1 MAKKKKGIAAAIEA
15 AAKAAKNTATK
26 AAVSSAAKQ
35 VKSTA
40 NKVAKKTGASTSSQ
54 SAAAV
59 AAAKAAAEAAAK
71 AAKQAA
77 AKKAAAKTQEG
88 LLKNTKALQ
97 TKKRGGVVLSNK
109 TLQRKQAAQKA
120 RENALKYIT
129 KGTDKKSVKKAIQ
142 KGKKTS
148 ALGTEIK
155 KVTKTYDTGAKTTNS
170 IVTGASAVANIAK
183 APEEVSKLV
192 SQGHS
197 EEAARKAVNEAIKAN
212 VDATKVKLEKDNPSK
227 IKYSY
232 KNLTQGEYNLMAV
245 AAQQGRLR
253 ELLQNNK
260 TLANKVRKLN
270 VKDYVD
276 SPVVMGALDQLTQG
290 LSVSQDPVYK
300 YSKDEKR
307 IMEKQKQTTG
317 YNVGRVAGAVGEFA
331 LGGTSSMGSS
341 LAKTA
346 GKTALKEAAKQG
358 GKSLAKTAAKNTAKD
373 IGGDALASLGLNT
386 LDALKFSYEDGKF
399 NKKAFAKELALN
411 VGGDMLLGGAVSGIT
426 HGLSANQVRRFNN
439 INKKVIN
446 GADVSAVEMKFY
458 NKHLDELID
467 KVSTKYEEVK
477 EAPKQKPSSGNNIAE
492 QRANELKAQGLSE
505 DDVLETLA
513 SEGVSPV
520 DASKAVG
527 DDIEEDVVYVGNVT
541 KERIKSKSTIG
552 RLEAEIEGLDVEIKN
567 LKQTQGNEA
576 EISRLERQKQDVESK
591 LVIENEAKKANNG
604 LDFTEYVD
612 NELKLQGLRKE
623 YNELKYKMENT
634 KSAEHY
640 REYATRRV
648 AIADALDDYYS
659 KKGMKNIVTPTRKT
673 VEAAD
678 DLSGVATGKYKEE
691 VKTLEKSNRR
701 TINGLYRTLVDTFHG
716 FEQVARELPKENREV
731 FRGQINALR
740 NARNKAGGW
749 ISEARVSADGKITG
763 KSFNDIIGD
772 MLTPKKAKEYEDFQY
787 YLANKHNIDRYAE
800 GKGVFGDTITA
811 DESRD
816 ICAYLEKQYPSFA
829 QKQRE
834 IVDYFK
840 DLQKYRVDT
849 GLISQ
854 TSADYLDALYPN
866 YIPTYRVKDGNRVR
880 IIEDGEKQI
889 KMSSP
894 IKTATGGTAEIKPL
908 HEQVIDLTD
917 YTLRLGEQNRLF
929 NLVATLQGF
938 DAKAIAPDVKLDDAV
953 EACTFFTKETD
964 GATNKYYT
972 SFYDNGQLRK
982 IQITEQMYLGMK
994 EWNNDPD
1001 SLAATFNWKA
1011 KWTRKQNALFKNLI
1025 TGWNPIFGVKNI
1037 VKDTGEAL
1045 LYTKNVRGFI
1055 ASYPKA
1061 IAAIVSK
1068 ESKYRKYFDLYQAA
1082 GGKYAHIREDIATF
1096 NIDSTFKKIAKSP
1109 ITVCQRFND
1118 CLEAI
1123 PRMSEFIS
1131 TIERSVDIDKMAKQN
1146 VDNILDSM
1154 DSKIINRAMLNA
1166 NEITLNFGRS
1176 GVAGKALNSTVLPYF
1191 NPAIQGV
1198 DKLVRIF
1205 KEAKADGI
1213 KGMLSLCGKLS
1224 AFAIAPAMFN
1234 EIMMDIFGGQAY
1246 QNLNTRDKNN
1256 NYLIPIGDGKFI
1268 KIPKARVSSAV
1279 SAPFEHVYRH
1289 ARYGDPM
1296 EWDEMFN
1303 TVWSNVGTVNPLE
1316 NNLYSPLLAV
1326 FRNKTWYGGAIENA
1340 ADLDLRATGRTSE
1353 IYDETTSAISIWIGK
1368 KTGISPKKIDYII
1381 DGYTGVIGDF
1391 LIPATAEASSG
1402 NPLYKNFILD
1412 SVFSN
1417 KLSTQFWDMNASL
1430 EARSNVGIAKDKNKY
1445 ENWKAEYMYDALTIN
1460 QAIRD
1465 LDSDKKL
1472 TKAEKLAKKRELK
1485 KGLNRYYAAAVKNKK
1500 INIEPI
1506 QFIAK
1511 QIGAEKALTKYLP
1524 ESKNKQYSFKEH
1536 FKNFKQTENF
1546 KDMTKAERA
1555 KASSEWLRTYSAAVL
1570 AQKSIDPKYHNTPD
1584 WTTIAIANA
1593 QLKGRD
1599 SIAKSCGVYDES
1611 IEKAKLYVEYSGSL
1625 KTWSTTQRAINKRLT
1640 KIENSGVNTSDNLF
1654 KKISNGI
1661 KALSLSKSTILFKDR
1676 AYFITGT
1683 DAAMNAARGLE
1694 KEYNWTINEII
1705 ELGYSADTDGNTYL
1719 KKQEIINAIESSK
1732 ASTNKEK
1739 AMLFNLLAG
1748 DTLKNPYGSVGSYK
1762 VKGDTG
1768 IIEKYNK
1775 LTSSSSGGGSR
1786 SYSRSSKT
1794 SKATTEK
1801 AQKSTL
1807 PPWEE
1812 YVKDYVSNV
1821 EKVSGVN
1828 FKDWDSPL
1836 DKTYVN
1842 KINSILKKTE
1852 V

>member
-15 AAKAAKNTATK
+15 AAKAAKSTATK

-170 IVTGASAVANIAK
+170 IVTGASVVANIAK

-520 DASKAVG
+520 DALKALG
-527 DDIEEDVVYVGNVT
+527 DDIEENVVVVGNVNKARIDELKAQGLNDNEIWEKVASEAASNPGKTYNNAAEMIKGENPSPREALESSNKINPKEYPHVRQTAIKLRNQVEDDVAEIIEPWIKSGQLNKRVIQTQKEALEQAEKELADGTLFNRFMDGDVQTNEHLFMARAKVVLEDLMQKAVESDEASEMLLKAMDKATEAASHGGRLMNATKLLMRNTPQGRLRTIQKEVEKLNAKYGDRLKGGKLELSQEQITAILNATDDTITDVADKINREIWEDIPATWFEKFNEFRHTSMLFNAKTHARNMFGNSVFYQCRLISDGIEILINKMPAIKNKVEKLGGKPEMLHVTRKEITDNKAAIDKLFDANYSKSDSKNQFLERSRPDGVPIFKNKLLNKVSTVNYGALEWEDMQFFKPEYRKNFIRWCKANDVDLNTIQNLPKDKLRKADAYAMRKAEEATFRDDSAFARKIVKMKETTATKKGKTAVGTAAYRTANVILEGNLPFVKTPVNIMRRTIDYSPIGLLRSGVELATAKTADDFMQGVHHMSTGLTGTGVFAVGMWLANKDLITVKAGEVSGDAYYDRGMGYQDYSLVINIGGKEYSMTIDWLSPMQVSLFMGAATYNNLSEDGVTFTSMIEGLSAVTGPMLDMSYMSSTKDTVETFMEKVYRNGTGDDADWTGAIMQTLFGSVPQGYLNGFVPQLLSQTAMAFDSKQRDTRSTKEDPIEASWESFARKLVNKVPGLRNVMLNPKLEVAGEDAGKDVETGSNIVTRFLNAYVNPSNVKEIKTTKYDKRLIKIYNNLPDGSEEKKYFWHKFTGNPQYDLPNGKRMTYDEAYTYGKESRRRQTKLIQDMMRSKSYKNMTNEMKVSEIDGANWLGQTYADRKTYGDKFAVNRIAKNGFVGDARAANVAREIGIKDKDFLDFYIT
-541 KERIKSKSTIG
+541 KER
-552 RLEAEIEGLDVEIKN
+552 
-567 LKQTQGNEA
+567 
-576 EISRLERQKQDVESK
+576 
-591 LVIENEAKKANNG
+591 LVNRAH
-604 LDFTEYVD
+604 DSD
-612 NELKLQGLRKE
+612 W
-623 YNELKYKMENT
+623 NT
-634 KSAEHY
+634 KALAVALNGNDKMAELY
-640 REYATRRV
+640 GV
-648 AIADALDDYYS
+648 
-659 KKGMKNIVTPTRKT
+659 NIDK
-673 VEAAD
+673 
-678 DLSGVATGKYKEE
+678 
-691 VKTLEKSNRR
+691 
-701 TINGLYRTLVDTFHG
+701 VD
-716 FEQVARELPKENREV
+716 
-731 FRGQINALR
+731 I
-740 NARNKAGGW
+740 
-749 ISEARVSADGKITG
+749 
-763 KSFNDIIGD
+763 
-772 MLTPKKAKEYEDFQY
+772 AKEYLKNGGSEKEYSD
-787 YLANKHNIDRYAE
+787 ASCNIAS
-800 GKGVFGDTITA
+800 TI
-811 DESRD
+811 
-816 ICAYLEKQYPSFA
+816 
-829 QKQRE
+829 
-834 IVDYFK
+834 
-840 DLQKYRVDT
+840 
-849 GLISQ
+849 
-854 TSADYLDALYPN
+854 
-866 YIPTYRVKDGNRVR
+866 
-880 IIEDGEKQI
+880 
-889 KMSSP
+889 
-894 IKTATGGTAEIKPL
+894 
-908 HEQVIDLTD
+908 
-917 YTLRLGEQNRLF
+917 
-929 NLVATLQGF
+929 
-938 DAKAIAPDVKLDDAV
+938 AKA
-953 EACTFFTKETD
+953 
-964 GATNKYYT
+964 
-972 SFYDNGQLRK
+972 
-982 IQITEQMYLGMK
+982 
-994 EWNNDPD
+994 
-1001 SLAATFNWKA
+1001 
-1011 KWTRKQNALFKNLI
+1011 
-1025 TGWNPIFGVKNI
+1025 
-1037 VKDTGEAL
+1037 
-1045 LYTKNVRGFI
+1045 
-1055 ASYPKA
+1055 
-1061 IAAIVSK
+1061 
-1068 ESKYRKYFDLYQAA
+1068 QA
-1082 GGKYAHIREDIATF
+1082 
-1096 NIDSTFKKIAKSP
+1096 
-1109 ITVCQRFND
+1109 
-1118 CLEAI
+1118 
-1123 PRMSEFIS
+1123 
-1131 TIERSVDIDKMAKQN
+1131 
-1146 VDNILDSM
+1146 
-1154 DSKIINRAMLNA
+1154 
-1166 NEITLNFGRS
+1166 
-1176 GVAGKALNSTVLPYF
+1176 
-1191 NPAIQGV
+1191 
-1198 DKLVRIF
+1198 
-1205 KEAKADGI
+1205 
-1213 KGMLSLCGKLS
+1213 
-1224 AFAIAPAMFN
+1224 
-1234 EIMMDIFGGQAY
+1234 
-1246 QNLNTRDKNN
+1246 
-1256 NYLIPIGDGKFI
+1256 
-1268 KIPKARVSSAV
+1268 
-1279 SAPFEHVYRH
+1279 
-1289 ARYGDPM
+1289 
-1296 EWDEMFN
+1296 
-1303 TVWSNVGTVNPLE
+1303 
-1316 NNLYSPLLAV
+1316 
-1326 FRNKTWYGGAIENA
+1326 
-1340 ADLDLRATGRTSE
+1340 
-1353 IYDETTSAISIWIGK
+1353 TTSASNKALAAAEHNI
-1368 KTGISPKKIDYII
+1368 TARTYPALGISDQKANM
-1381 DGYTGVIGDF
+1381 GVG
-1391 LIPATAEASSG
+1391 L
-1402 NPLYKNFILD
+1402 KNFGYD
-1412 SVFSN
+1412 FN
-1417 KLSTQFWDMNASL
+1417 KLDAMKTAL
-1430 EARSNVGIAKDKNKY
+1430 KY
-1445 ENWKAEYMYDALTIN
+1445 HGYDTDQSGSIN
-1460 QAIRD
+1460 
-1465 LDSDKKL
+1465 
-1472 TKAEKLAKKRELK
+1472 KRELMAYIDSL
-1485 KGLNRYYAAAVKNKK
+1485 GLDSW
-1500 INIEPI
+1500 E
-1506 QFIAK
+1506 
-1511 QIGAEKALTKYLP
+1511 EKA
-1524 ESKNKQYSFKEH
+1524 
-1536 FKNFKQTENF
+1536 
-1546 KDMTKAERA
+1546 
-1555 KASSEWLRTYSAAVL
+1555 
-1570 AQKSIDPKYHNTPD
+1570 
-1584 WTTIAIANA
+1584 
-1593 QLKGRD
+1593 
-1599 SIAKSCGVYDES
+1599 C
-1611 IEKAKLYVEYSGSL
+1611 
-1625 KTWSTTQRAINKRLT
+1625 
-1640 KIENSGVNTSDNLF
+1640 LF
-1654 KKISNGI
+1654 
-1661 KALSLSKSTILFKDR
+1661 
-1676 AYFITGT
+1676 
-1683 DAAMNAARGLE
+1683 E
-1694 KEYNWTINEII
+1694 
-1705 ELGYSADTDGNTYL
+1705 YL
-1719 KKQEIINAIESSK
+1719 KESN
-1732 ASTNKEK
+1732 T
-1739 AMLFNLLAG
+1739 
-1748 DTLKNPYGSVGSYK
+1748 KNPYGQIPNYLGLS
-1762 VKGDTG
+1762 
-1768 IIEKYNK
+1768 N
-1775 LTSSSSGGGSR
+1775 TSSSSGGGSR